1 MPTHQATRYTQ
12 FITPLGAIVAL
23 ICFFMP
29 WTEMVRISM
38 TISGFAWSKSSPIIG
53 IALIANLIIVGLSFY
68 MIIRRI
74 SWISKVLIF
83 IISGIGISVLL
94 QAYFNFRKLLEVIEI
109 TGKFGFWGTI
119 IGFALAVVGAFLTRV
134 EKVEERFEMFVD
146 ERYAWFIAHAA
157 GIGALAC
164 FFIPWRG
171 IGIVAATSG
180 FDLAKWNPLITIA
193 FIASVTIVVVNLY
206 MLKRGT
212 LWKSKAPVL
221 VSSGI
226 GFGVIFSYYIDYF
239 ATLNTLRKTGTEIGT
254 DPLRF
259 GLWGT
264 VIGFIVAAI
273 GMFLTTRK
281 NRDTRVEISAE
292 SG

>member
-23 ICFFMP
+23 ACFFMP
-29 WTEMVRISM
+29 WTEMVRISI
-38 TISGFAWSKSSPIIG
+38 TTSGFTWSMFRPLIG
-53 IALIANLIIVGLSFY
+53 ITLVANLAIVGLSFY

-74 SWISKVLIF
+74 SWRSKMLIF
-83 IISGIGISVLL
+83 IIGGIGIAALL
-94 QAYFNFRKLLEVIEI
+94 QEYLCFKRLAREVEI
-109 TGKFGFWGTI
+109 TREFGFWGTV
-119 IGFALAVVGAFLTRV
+119 IGFAIATVGTFLTRV
-134 EKVEERFEMFVD
+134 EEVEKRSEMFVD

-171 IGIVAATSG
+171 FGISG
-180 FDLAKWNPLITIA
+180 FDLAKRNPLITIA
-193 FIASVTIVVVNLY
+193 FISSVTIVVVNLY

-212 LWKSKAPVL
+212 LWRSKALVL

-226 GFGVIFSYYIDYF
+226 GLGVTFSYYIDYF
-239 ATLNTLRKTGTEIGT
+239 NALNTVKKTGTEGTEIGAET
-254 DPLRF
+254 LGL

-281 NRDTRVEISAE
+281 NRDTRVEVPTK